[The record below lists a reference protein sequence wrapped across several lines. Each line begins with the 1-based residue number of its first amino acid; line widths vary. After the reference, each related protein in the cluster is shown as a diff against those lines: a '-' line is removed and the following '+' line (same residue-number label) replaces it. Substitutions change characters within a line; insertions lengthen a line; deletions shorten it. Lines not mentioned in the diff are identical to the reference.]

1 VQSDFSDSTFGIGAV
16 ARLTGIPMDT
26 LRVWERRY
34 NAVVPRR
41 STQNRRFYTR
51 DDVTRLLLIKQL
63 VEQGE
68 PVGSIVH
75 LQESELRERLRVHA
89 ELHQQ
94 SLGMHG
100 SSQEAAA
107 PVASTLVFGDA
118 LPYQVSQWVAELPSI
133 QVLGGHSLFADFER
147 EALACHPDILI
158 MEFPALQA
166 DAVERIRELLR
177 EGGFRRTIVVYAFA
191 AKTVLGRLRKLGV
204 LTLRAPVTASS
215 LQEACQI
222 ETKEHQTKSP
232 LNTGLENI
240 PLRRYTGKELA
251 AIAQL
256 NTRLVCECPQHVVDL
271 VSRLSAFE
279 AYSADCEN
287 RHAQDA
293 IVHARLHE
301 MTAAARAILE
311 DALTFLLSSEGIE
324 LPPRSTPGES
334 EETSATPKMERR
346 RVPAVVT

>member
-1 VQSDFSDSTFGIGAV
+1 MQADFSDSTFGIGAV

-41 STQNRRFYTR
+41 SPQNRRFYTR

-68 PVGSIVH
+68 PVSSIVH
-75 LQESELRERLRVHA
+75 LQESELRERLRAYA

-100 SSQEAAA
+100 SSREAVER
-107 PVASTLVFGDA
+107 VASALIFGDA
-118 LPYQVSQWVAELPSI
+118 LPYQVSQWAAELPSI
-133 QVLGGHSLFADFER
+133 HVVGGHALFADFER
-147 EALACHPDILI
+147 EALARHPDILM

-166 DAVERIRELLR
+166 DAVSRIRELLSA
-177 EGGFRRTIVVYAFA
+177 GGFRRTIVVYAFA
-191 AKTVLGRLRKLGV
+191 SKSVLERLRKLGV
-204 LTLRAPVTASS
+204 LTLRAPVTSLS
-215 LQEACQI
+215 LQEACLIQP
-222 ETKEHQTKSP
+222 KEHPPEFS
-232 LNTGLENI
+232 LGAGLEKI
-240 PLRRYTGKELA
+240 PQRRYTGKELA
-251 AIAQL
+251 AIAEL
-256 NTRLVCECPQHVVDL
+256 NTRLLCECPQHLTEL
-271 VSRLSAFE
+271 VSRVAAFE
-279 AYSADCEN
+279 AYSADCEH
-287 RHAQDA
+287 RHEQDA

-324 LPPRSTPGES
+324 LPQEAVAGETGGHTAPHPT
-334 EETSATPKMERR
+334 ERERMRVVAT
-346 RVPAVVT
+346 